1 MQNNQAI
8 FELLFKRKFSD
19 PGNKDLLEQ
28 ISSAHPYFSP
38 AQFYLLQ
45 QTKEDSAAFKTQA
58 AKTALLFNN
67 PYWLNF
73 QLQQTKE
80 APVVELL
87 HALPVDIRKTEEHIP
102 EKEITPIKTEPIP
115 IVPELP
121 EEKNTVAELEQP
133 AKYDMDE
140 TEEIIMEKEIEPM
153 KIELKIPAE
162 KNVMDEMPLFEPMHM
177 VDYFASQGIKL
188 SEEVQT
194 GDKLGKQLKSFTEWL
209 KTMKKV
215 HVENQG
221 QAAGQTDTTIQSLA
235 EKSNAGDEVLTVSMA
250 DVFAKQ
256 GKLDKAREV
265 LEKLSLLNPA
275 KSAYFAAKIESLK
288 EL

>member
-19 PGNKDLLEQ
+19 PGNKEWLEQ
-28 ISSAHPYFSP
+28 VSLVHPYFSP

-45 QTKEDSAAFKTQA
+45 QTKENSDAFKEQA
-58 AKTALLFNN
+58 ARTALLFNN

-73 QLQQTKE
+73 QLQQTNEVSTDEIKH
-80 APVVELL
+80 V
-87 HALPVDIRKTEEHIP
+87 LPVDPPKEEEMIP
-102 EKEITPIKTEPIP
+102 EKEEPLI
-115 IVPELP
+115 
-121 EEKNTVAELEQP
+121 NEQP
-133 AKYDMDE
+133 LI
-140 TEEIIMEKEIEPM
+140 EEPVMEVVQLAATIEEEPAEAIAEKEIEPIR
-153 KIELKIPAE
+153 IELKIPAE
-162 KNVMDEMPLFEPMHM
+162 KNTMDEMPLFEPMHM

-194 GDKLGKQLKSFTEWL
+194 ADKLGKQLKSFTEWL

-215 HVENQG
+215 HVENPG
-221 QAAGQTDTTIQSLA
+221 QAAGQTDNAIQSLA
-235 EKSNAGDEVLTVSMA
+235 EKSNAGEDVLTEAMA

-256 GKLDKAREV
+256 GKLGKAREV
-265 LEKLSLLNPA
+265 LEKLSLLNPV

>member
-8 FELLFKRKFSD
+8 FESLFKRKFSD

-28 ISSAHPYFSP
+28 ITAAHPYFSP

-45 QTKEDSAAFKTQA
+45 QTKEESEQFTTRAAR
-58 AKTALLFNN
+58 TALLFNN

-80 APVVELL
+80 APVAEPV
-87 HALPVDIRKTEEHIP
+87 HSFPVDMPPHEEIVP
-102 EKEITPIKTEPIP
+102 EKETVLLNIQ
-115 IVPELP
+115 VP
-121 EEKNTVAELEQP
+121 EEKNSVIELEQP
-133 AKYDMDE
+133 APVPVAGP
-140 TEEIIMEKEIEPM
+140 EEVIMEKEIEPM
-153 KIELKIPAE
+153 KIELKIPVE
-162 KNVMDEMPLFEPMHM
+162 KNTMDEMPLFEPMHM

-221 QAAGQTDTTIQSLA
+221 QAAAQTDTAIQSLA
-235 EKSNAGDEVLTVSMA
+235 EKSNAGEEVLTVAMA
-250 DVFAKQ
+250 DVFARQ
-256 GKLDKAREV
+256 GKPDKAREV